1 MNFDHNFNA
10 PQEVGTILLL
20 QASNFIATEINPI
33 LGSISICGSIFYIL
47 LKIKR
52 EFFDKNKGEK

>member
-10 PQEVGTILLL
+10 PQEVGTLLLL
-20 QASNFIATEINPI
+20 QASNFIANEINP
-33 LGSISICGSIFYIL
+33 ICGSIFYIV